1 MKRTGPTNQYTR
13 ELIQDL
19 RRESSQQKVGL
30 WKRIANDIE
39 KPSRQRRVVN
49 ISRLAR
55 HTKANEIVIV
65 PGKVLGSGILNH
77 GLTVA
82 ALEFSEK
89 AKKIIEQSKGK
100 AITISELLK
109 QKVKTSEIRIIG

>member
-39 KPSRQRRVVN
+39 KPSRQRR
-49 ISRLAR
+49 
-55 HTKANEIVIV
+55 VIV